1 MTQPRVILVHGFNV
15 RDGGAGSLRPA
26 KLSPKAQRQN
36 ARVGAQRLRQDR
48 ALAAYLLAGN
58 EAERRKRDIKA
69 AKMRAYRRRLKD
81 GPDPEILGSR
91 YTGPM
96 R

>member
-1 MTQPRVILVHGFNV
+1 MK
-15 RDGGAGSLRPA
+15 PA
-26 KLSPKAQRQN
+26 KLTSAQKRQN
-36 ARVGAQRLRQDR
+36 ARAAAKRRRQDR

-58 EAERRKRDIKA
+58 EAEQRKRDRKA